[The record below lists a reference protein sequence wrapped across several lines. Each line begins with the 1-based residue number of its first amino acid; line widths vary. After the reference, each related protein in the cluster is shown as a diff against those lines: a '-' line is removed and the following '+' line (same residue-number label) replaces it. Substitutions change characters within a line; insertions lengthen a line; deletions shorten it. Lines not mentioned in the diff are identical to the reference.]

1 MNINPITQKGHLLYP
16 VAAAIVGSAILS
28 SCGSEQSHPE
38 LHNEAKRVT
47 TLLKEELKFINY
59 SIDSLDSGR
68 RLPGLMLTPHNDTVY
83 LKQHVAHLEELI
95 SILKDIDGK
104 LDAAELLVLKDQIN
118 QCTQQTT
125 SGRFGKITCEDCET
139 PRNLLSNLFILID
152 QAIKNSAGEQN
163 K

>member
-16 VAAAIVGSAILS
+16 VAAAIVGSAVLS

-38 LHNEAKRVT
+38 LHNEAKRIT
-47 TLLKEELKFINY
+47 TLLKEELKDINN
-59 SIDSLDSGR
+59 SIHLLDSGA

-83 LKQHVAHLEELI
+83 LKQHVPHLEELI
-95 SILKDIDGK
+95 SILKDIDGE

-125 SGRFGKITCEDCET
+125 CGRFGRITCASCKT
-139 PRNLLSNLFILID
+139 LKKLLSNLSILID